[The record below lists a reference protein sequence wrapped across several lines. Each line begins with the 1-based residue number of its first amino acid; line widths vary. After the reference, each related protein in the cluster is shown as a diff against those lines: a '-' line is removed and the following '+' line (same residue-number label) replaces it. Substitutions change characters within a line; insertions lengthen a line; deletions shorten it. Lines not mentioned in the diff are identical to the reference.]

1 MIVAFTAINNISDK
15 FLSNRL
21 NFFLFLAVYYTRMDT
36 TRIFK
41 YFPELSEQQKSQ
53 FNQLKDLY
61 LDWNSKINVISRK
74 DMDHFY
80 EHHVL
85 HCLAIAKYMELLPG
99 MRIMDLGTGG
109 GFPGI
114 PLAIMFPQTEFYLID
129 GTGKKITVVN
139 AVKEAIGLQNVVA
152 EHKRAEEVKE
162 KFDFITGRAVM
173 TLPEIVNLAGNKL
186 RIRGD
191 IEAGGILYLKGGDL
205 KDEFNALSRYWKYK
219 KVAVSKWFR
228 EEYFEEKYVVH
239 LY

>member
-1 MIVAFTAINNISDK
+1 MAYDDKPKQKIPIFEAIFYI
-15 FLSNRL
+15 
-21 NFFLFLAVYYTRMDT
+21 MDT
-36 TRIFK
+36 TQLFK
-41 YFPELSEQQKSQ
+41 YFPELSDKQKEQY
-53 FNQLKDLY
+53 NQLKDLY

-85 HCLAIAKYMELLPG
+85 HSLAIAKYMELLPG

-139 AVKEAIGLQNVVA
+139 AVRDAIGLDNVVA
-152 EHKRAEEVKE
+152 EQKRAEEVKE
-162 KFDFITGRAVM
+162 KFDFVTGRAVM
-173 TLPEIVNLAGNKL
+173 TLPEIANLAGNKL

-205 KDEFNALSRYWKYK
+205 DNEFKALGRYWKHK
-219 KVAVSKWFR
+219 KATVSKWFR
-228 EEYFEEKYVVH
+228 EAYFEEKYVVH

>member
-1 MIVAFTAINNISDK
+1 MAYDDKPKQKIPIFEAIFYI
-15 FLSNRL
+15 
-21 NFFLFLAVYYTRMDT
+21 MDT
-36 TRIFK
+36 TQLFK
-41 YFPELSEQQKSQ
+41 YFPELSDKQKEQY
-53 FNQLKDLY
+53 NQLKDLY

-85 HCLAIAKYMELLPG
+85 HSLAIAKYMELLPG

-139 AVKEAIGLQNVVA
+139 AVRDAIGLDNVVA
-152 EHKRAEEVKE
+152 EQKRAEEVKE
-162 KFDFITGRAVM
+162 KFDFVTGRAVM
-173 TLPEIVNLAGNKL
+173 TLPEIANLAGNKL

-205 KDEFNALSRYWKYK
+205 DNEFKALGRYWKHQK
-219 KVAVSKWFR
+219 ATVSKWFR
-228 EEYFEEKYVVH
+228 EAYFEEKYVVH

>member
-1 MIVAFTAINNISDK
+1 
-15 FLSNRL
+15 
-21 NFFLFLAVYYTRMDT
+21 MDT
-36 TRIFK
+36 TKLFK
-41 YFPELSEQQKSQ
+41 YFPELTDKQRNQ

-61 LDWNSKINVISRK
+61 IDWNSKINVISRK

-85 HCLAIAKYMELLPG
+85 HSLAIAKYFEMLPG
-99 MRIMDLGTGG
+99 MRVMDLGTGG

-114 PLAIMFPQTEFYLID
+114 PLAIYFPQTEFYLID

-139 AVKEAIGLQNVVA
+139 AVKDAIGLENVVA

-162 KFDFITGRAVM
+162 KFDIVTGRAVM
-173 TLPEIVNLAGNKL
+173 TLPEIANLAGNKL
-186 RIRGD
+186 RFRND

-205 KDEFNALSRYWKYK
+205 KEEFQAINKYWKYK
-219 KVAVSKWFR
+219 KAPVNKWFH
-228 EEYFEEKYVVH
+228 EEYFEEKFVVQ